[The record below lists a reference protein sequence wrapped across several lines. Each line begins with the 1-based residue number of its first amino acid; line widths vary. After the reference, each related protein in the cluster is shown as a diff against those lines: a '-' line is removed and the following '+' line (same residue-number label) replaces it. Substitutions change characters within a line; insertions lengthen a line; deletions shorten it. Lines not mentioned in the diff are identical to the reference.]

1 MSTAFSKQN
10 AQVDIRRVGSS
21 ADHQT
26 DVIALEVP
34 VALVYN
40 CMSYAVMMTTPND
53 LEEFALGFSLSEGII
68 HDYSELHDVTC
79 INEGK
84 AGLTVHMQISQDRL
98 AELKT
103 RRRNMTG
110 RTGCGLCGTESL
122 QQAIRPIKNV
132 NATEI
137 SDEAIQKALGLL
149 PKFQPLQIATGA
161 THAAAWCDLKGNIL
175 LARED
180 VGRHNALDKLIG
192 ALIGS
197 NFNRQQGFTLVT
209 SRASYEMV
217 QKCCSVGIGGLVAVS
232 APTLLAIEQAR
243 EAGLTLVGFARNG
256 RHVIYNNPATHY
268 DLPQA
273 LIAL

>member
-68 HDYSELHDVTC
+68 HDHSELHDVTC

-122 QQAIRPIKNV
+122 KQAIRSIKKV

-175 LARED
+175 LARE
-180 VGRHNALDKLIG
+180 
-192 ALIGS
+192 
-197 NFNRQQGFTLVT
+197 
-209 SRASYEMV
+209 
-217 QKCCSVGIGGLVAVS
+217 
-232 APTLLAIEQAR
+232 
-243 EAGLTLVGFARNG
+243 
-256 RHVIYNNPATHY
+256 
-268 DLPQA
+268 
-273 LIAL
+273 